1 MELVVVARF
10 HAREGRETAVA
21 QAIAEVAAPTKAE
34 PGCRYYGAYRSKRDP
49 RLFFIV
55 SRWSGEAA
63 FERHAELPHTVRFL
77 ECVEPLIDHP
87 LDVSRTEQ
95 FA

>member
-10 HAREGRETAVA
+10 HAREGHEASVA
-21 QAIAEVAAPTKAE
+21 AAIAEVATPTKAE

-55 SRWSGEAA
+55 SRWISEAK
-63 FERHAELPHTVRFL
+63 FESHALLPHTVTFL
-77 ECVEPLIDHP
+77 ERVQPLIDHP